1 MILQKFN
8 SSDDSDSS
16 NEGKLSYKYSGDFD
30 NEITFN
36 VSAIKSDLL
45 NLTTSSVDVFCI
57 QTTFYLFDSF
67 NQYRQ
72 ENSTMNLTQLSEVTA
87 KVNLNWEDNRTAA
100 LNDMKDFELKT
111 FITFTYPIK
120 VNLTEL
126 NRTIT
131 NYTEDVNDDNS
142 TSNNTTTDN
151 NTSSVNGTITDT

>member
-1 MILQKFN
+1 
-8 SSDDSDSS
+8 
-16 NEGKLSYKYSGDFD
+16 
-30 NEITFN
+30 
-36 VSAIKSDLL
+36 
-45 NLTTSSVDVFCI
+45 
-57 QTTFYLFDSF
+57 
-67 NQYRQ
+67 
-72 ENSTMNLTQLSEVTA
+72 MNLTQLSEVTA

-151 NTSSVNGTITDT
+151 NTSSANGTITDT